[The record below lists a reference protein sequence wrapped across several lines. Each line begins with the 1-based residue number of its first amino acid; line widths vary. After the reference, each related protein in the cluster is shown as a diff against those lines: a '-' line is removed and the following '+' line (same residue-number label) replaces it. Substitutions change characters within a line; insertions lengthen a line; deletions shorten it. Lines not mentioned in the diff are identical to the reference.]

1 MLQRRR
7 KSVIAAMAMA
17 CSLLLSLPAWAESN
31 VRIVRLSFIDGD
43 AQVNTGSQ
51 DSGFTHAVLN
61 MPVTAGMWVYTPKG
75 GRAEVQFENGSTV
88 RLVNDAQVQF
98 RKLALADSGGKINII
113 NVDHG
118 VVYFNFDKVK
128 ADDNIAIEVGGKTLK
143 VDKSSHLRIDA
154 DAKENKIAMFKGDAT
169 IDATNPLEVKSNQTL
184 SFQQDLVGELKVAK
198 GTDKVSA
205 DGWDK
210 DRANELLIAGN
221 TSTRTSYAYPD
232 AYASQ
237 FATLGSYGNYYNVG
251 GSTFWQPFGMG
262 MGWNPY
268 MDGIWGF
275 YPGMGYTWISS
286 YPWGWGPYR
295 YGNWGYLPVYGW
307 VWYPGTNFTSFNTTP
322 RFSTVPT
329 GFKAPVAPTTMVK
342 PAALVVVGHPP
353 NVHPAILAGRADVGA
368 RPSGSAGL
376 SHAMVAPSPMAR
388 GGAATTAGGRPASGA
403 GVRPGSA
410 ASPMRPAPATSGT
423 ASRPVSTGTTRIH

>member
-7 KSVIAAMAMA
+7 KSVIAAVAMA
-17 CSLLLSLPAWAESN
+17 CSLLLALPALAESN

-43 AQVNTGSQ
+43 AQVNTGGQ
-51 DSGFTHAVLN
+51 DSDFTHAVLN

-88 RLVNDAQVQF
+88 RLANDAEVQF

-113 NVDHG
+113 RVDHG

-128 ADDNIAIEVGGKTLK
+128 SDDNIAIEVGGKTLK

-154 DAKENKIAMFKGDAT
+154 TDKENKIAMFKGDAT
-169 IDATNPLEVKSNQTL
+169 IDATNPLELKSNETL
-184 SFQQDLVGELKVAK
+184 SFKDDTVDTLKVAK
-198 GTDKVSA
+198 GTERIGS

-210 DRANELLIAGN
+210 DRSNEVLIAA
-221 TSTRTSYAYPD
+221 STPSRNGYAYPD
-232 AYASQ
+232 AYAAQ
-237 FATLGSYGNYYNVG
+237 FATLGMYGNYYNVG
-251 GSTFWQPFGMG
+251 GATFWQPFGMG

-268 MDGIWGF
+268 MDGMWGF
-275 YPGMGYTWISS
+275 YPGFGYTWISS

-307 VWYPGTNFTSFNTTP
+307 VWYPGTNFNSWNVGP
-322 RFSTVPT
+322 RFTTVPQN
-329 GFKAPVAPTTMVK
+329 FHAPVAPTAGVK
-342 PAALVVVGHPP
+342 TASLVVVGHPP

-368 RPSGSAGL
+368 RPNGSAGL
-376 SHAMVAPSPMAR
+376 SHAMVTPPAPMAR
-388 GGAATTAGGRPASGA
+388 GGAMAGGRPASG
-403 GVRPGSA
+403 GTRPSA
-410 ASPMRPAPATSGT
+410 AGSMRPAPAPSASSTSGHVAT
-423 ASRPVSTGTTRIH
+423 GGGIRPH